1 LNHFTHIPFSA
12 YFNVVRKETKT
23 TQLLDDDKF
32 QQDVTFLKELGKKSE
47 SLTGYS
53 LYMWWFP
60 TKIQEVLE
68 MLMSRKPLD
77 ADVSGLLSLIM
88 VAGIDFDDDTFFEMQ
103 VIQKAFLPKSNV
115 QVGMNGRGV
124 LYSTGYQVKSQQKEE
139 RHAFEK
145 VSNVLC
151 KVIRKQVSLKKYL

>member
-1 LNHFTHIPFSA
+1 
-12 YFNVVRKETKT
+12 VVRKETKP

-32 QQDVTFLKELGKKSE
+32 QQDVTFLKELIGKKSE
-47 SLTGYS
+47 SLTGY
-53 LYMWWFP
+53 YVNMRWFP

-77 ADVSGLLSLIM
+77 ADVGGLLSLIM
-88 VAGIDFDDDTFFEMQ
+88 FAGIDFDDDNLFEME
-103 VIQKAFLPKSNV
+103 VIQKGFLPKTNV
-115 QVGMNGRGV
+115 QVGMNGWSV

-139 RHAFEK
+139 PHAFEK

-151 KVIRKQVSLKKYL
+151 KVIQKQVSLKKYL

>member
-1 LNHFTHIPFSA
+1 
-12 YFNVVRKETKT
+12 VVRKETKT

-32 QQDVTFLKELGKKSE
+32 QQGLIFLKELGKKSE
-47 SLTGYS
+47 SLTGHS

-77 ADVSGLLSLIM
+77 ADVGGLLSSIM
-88 VAGIDFDDDTFFEMQ
+88 FAGIAFDDDNVFEMQ
-103 VIQKAFLPKSNV
+103 VIQKGFPPKTGV
-115 QVGMNGRGV
+115 QVGMNRRSV

-151 KVIRKQVSLKKYL
+151 KVIRKQISLKKYL

>member
-1 LNHFTHIPFSA
+1 
-12 YFNVVRKETKT
+12 VVRKETKT

-53 LYMWWFP
+53 LDMWWFP

-68 MLMSRKPLD
+68 MLMYRNPLD
-77 ADVSGLLSLIM
+77 ADVGRLLSLIM
-88 VAGIDFDDDTFFEMQ
+88 FAGIDFDDDIFFEMQ
-103 VIQKAFLPKSNV
+103 VIQKAFLPKTNV
-115 QVGMNGRGV
+115 QVGMNGQSV
-124 LYSTGYQVKSQQKEE
+124 LYNMGYQVKSQQKEE

-145 VSNVLC
+145 VSDVLC

>member
-1 LNHFTHIPFSA
+1 
-12 YFNVVRKETKT
+12 
-23 TQLLDDDKF
+23 
-32 QQDVTFLKELGKKSE
+32 VTFLKDLGKKSE

-77 ADVSGLLSLIM
+77 ADAGRLLSLIM
-88 VAGIDFDDDTFFEMQ
+88 FAGIDFDDDNFFEMH
-103 VIQKAFLPKSNV
+103 VIQKAFLPKTNI
-115 QVGMNGRGV
+115 QVGMNGRIV
-124 LYSTGYQVKSQQKEE
+124 LYSTVYQVKSQQKEE

-151 KVIRKQVSLKKYL
+151 KVIRK

>member
-1 LNHFTHIPFSA
+1 
-12 YFNVVRKETKT
+12 VVRKETKT

-77 ADVSGLLSLIM
+77 ADVGGLLSLIM
-88 VAGIDFDDDTFFEMQ
+88 FAGIDFDDDDFFKMQ
-103 VIQKAFLPKSNV
+103 VIQKVFLPKLTSKL
-115 QVGMNGRGV
+115 G
-124 LYSTGYQVKSQQKEE
+124 
-139 RHAFEK
+139 
-145 VSNVLC
+145 
-151 KVIRKQVSLKKYL
+151 